1 MEGSSAVTNKE
12 ESGSIDYVYPP
23 GVPVL
28 QDLGLVGSAAL
39 HAELY
44 ATILYQTNT
53 YRPL

>member
-39 HAELY
+39 QFSDWQANSKGLV
-44 ATILYQTNT
+44 
-53 YRPL
+53 